1 MNLNRRST
9 PAPVSAA
16 LLIGAALAACGDDP
30 KPAEPC
36 ASEETGPVYAIATS
50 IFGNEGSSTY
60 VRLLESLDA
69 QSINLDQASE
79 HAGFATIGAAGGKL
93 FVGDGEAPE
102 LRRYTVGAG
111 CGLQEDGRMSFANYG
126 PAVAPLYKNV
136 FVDASTAYMQLEESR
151 RIIWNPETLQIS
163 GTGDAP
169 GLPSER
175 DGLTVRA
182 GYDRSTAVRSGYS
195 FQPFYWADNSFYRF
209 SPTSQIA
216 VYSNADDRLA
226 KLIDAPC
233 PGLDMATQDEAGHL
247 YFSNWVFST
256 AAPVLSDDAP
266 DNCAVRIK
274 AGELAL
280 DAGWTRKLSDI
291 VGGRQTVAYRYLE
304 NGVGI
309 VAVLHSE
316 DMNITENTEP
326 NAITGGSHWRL
337 WRVNVEAGTGQP
349 VDGLGKFAGG
359 YYAFRIDGRTFL
371 LLPSADYAKTTV
383 YELGV
388 QGAAEPR
395 FETLGWAYQ
404 LVKLR

>member
-1 MNLNRRST
+1 M
-9 PAPVSAA
+9 SAA
-16 LLIGAALAACGDDP
+16 LLLGAVLAACGSDPEP
-30 KPAEPC
+30 KPEPAQPC
-36 ASEETGPVYAIATS
+36 SASGTDPVYAIATS

-60 VRLLESLDA
+60 VRLLESLDV
-69 QSINLDQASE
+69 QSIDLEQASE
-79 HAGFATIGAAGGKL
+79 HAGFATIGAVGGKL

-102 LRRYTVGAG
+102 IHRYTVSDG
-111 CGLQEDGRMSFANYG
+111 CGLQEDGRLSFANYG
-126 PAVAPLYKNV
+126 PTVTPLYKNV

-151 RIIWNPETLQIS
+151 RIIWNPETMRIS
-163 GTGDAP
+163 GTAEAP
-169 GLPSER
+169 GLLATR
-175 DGLTVRA
+175 DGLVVKA
-182 GYDRSTAVRSGYS
+182 GYDRSTAVRGDYS
-195 FQPFYWADNSFYRF
+195 FQPFYWTDSRFYRF
-209 SPTSQIA
+209 SQLSQIA
-216 VYSNADDRLA
+216 VYSNADDSLV

-256 AAPVLSDDAP
+256 AAPVLSEDGP

-280 DAGWTRKLSDI
+280 DASWTRKLSDI
-291 VGGRQTVAYRYLE
+291 VGGRQTVGFRYLA
-304 NGVGI
+304 NGVGL

-316 DMNITENTEP
+316 DMTIDDKTEP
-326 NAITGGSHWRL
+326 TAVTGGSHWRL

-349 VDGLGKFAGG
+349 VEGLGRFAGG
-359 YYAFRIDGRTFL
+359 YYAFRLDGRTFL